1 MNQKIMLF
9 LFIKIST
16 FILLTWIFHFNS
28 ELSTFNKIIDKN
40 YNLSKKLDTRNYR
53 LLAKYKLNNHS
64 YNVCLKKKLEDNEA
78 NKQRDLSN
86 NERRI
91 KEKNKQS
98 SRNLLNKA
106 QYYVDVIDYN
116 NGMFDGKNF
125 HFQKKWIK
133 KKDYDSFLEKKR
145 RICDVALKKI
155 KFKNYGYI
163 VGMFFFFFFLGI
175 GLPMSCKCE
184 MVRAGTTDTRSNSID
199 LQIIKYISD
208 LLGTKNELHVFILLY
223 TVAFIILVV
232 LIIIA
237 TYKILRNNEKYQK
250 LKLMRE

>member
-1 MNQKIMLF
+1 MLF

-16 FILLTWIFHFNS
+16 FILLTWIYDFYS
-28 ELSTFNKIIDKN
+28 EQSTFNKIIDKN

-53 LLAKYKLNNHS
+53 LLARYKLNSHS
-64 YNVCLKKKLEDNEA
+64 YNVCLKKKLEDSEA

-116 NGMFDGKNF
+116 NGMFDGKHF

-155 KFKNYGYI
+155 KFKNYG
-163 VGMFFFFFFLGI
+163 
-175 GLPMSCKCE
+175 LPMSCKFE

>member
-16 FILLTWIFHFNS
+16 FILLTWVYDFYS

-53 LLAKYKLNNHS
+53 LLAKYKLNSHS
-64 YNVCLKKKLEDNEA
+64 NNMCLKEIFEDNEE

-86 NERRI
+86 NEKWI

-106 QYYVDVIDYN
+106 QYYIEVIDYN
-116 NGMFDGKNF
+116 NGMFDGKHF
-125 HFQKKWIK
+125 HFQKKWVKKRDFDTFIAK
-133 KKDYDSFLEKKR
+133 KK
-145 RICDVALKKI
+145 RIGDISLKKI
-155 KFKNYGYI
+155 KFRSYKFGFVI
-163 VGMFFFFFFLGI
+163 FFIFFLLGI
-175 GLPMSCKCE
+175 GLPVSSAFNFSDGSDVGNTILSFLQSKL
-184 MVRAGTTDTRSNSID
+184 GLGSNGNA
-199 LQIIKYISD
+199 Y
-208 LLGTKNELHVFILLY
+208 ILLFAV
-223 TVAFIILVV
+223 TFIMLAV

-237 TYKILRNNEKYQK
+237 IYKILNNNEKYQK
-250 LKLMRE
+250 IKLMME

>member
-16 FILLTWIFHFNS
+16 FILLTWIYDFYS
-28 ELSTFNKIIDKN
+28 EQSTFNKIINKN

-53 LLAKYKLNNHS
+53 LLARYKLNNHS

-78 NKQRDLSN
+78 NKQRYLSN
-86 NERRI
+86 NGRRI

-116 NGMFDGKNF
+116 NGIFDGKHF
-125 HFQKKWIK
+125 HFKKKWIK
-133 KKDYDSFLEKKR
+133 KKDYDTFFEKKR

-175 GLPMSCKCE
+175 GLPMLCKFE
-184 MVRAGTTDTRSNSID
+184 KVRAGARVSEVNFID
-199 LQIIKYISD
+199 EKIIKYISS
-208 LLGTKNELHVFILLY
+208 LLGTNNEFHVFILLY

>member
-16 FILLTWIFHFNS
+16 FILLTWIYDFYS
-28 ELSTFNKIIDKN
+28 EQSTFNKIIDKN

-116 NGMFDGKNF
+116 NGMFYGKNF

-133 KKDYDSFLEKKR
+133 KKDYDR
-145 RICDVALKKI
+145 
-155 KFKNYGYI
+155 
-163 VGMFFFFFFLGI
+163 
-175 GLPMSCKCE
+175 LPMSCKCE